1 VLHHVV
7 ELLAPVRC
15 LACRRRG
22 APVDGVWC
30 PGCAAAVTAAPDPAC
45 RRCAGPRT
53 VGHGCWAPGVPI
65 ETTTAVDDYRG
76 PVAAAVVAAKV
87 GGAVAAWPALARRL
101 AGRVAQDP
109 PAVDVVTWVAT
120 APERARRRG
129 VDHAEVLA
137 AAAADAIAAPCLPLL
152 RSTRHRDGERQ
163 RARRPLPATSVLLV
177 DDVLTTGRTA
187 SGAAGAL
194 RRAGAG
200 SIHLA
205 VLARAGD
212 HPLVASD
219 ATTGER
225 APPGP
230 RARAEGHRSPPPVVP
245 PASGDRPRTCGP
257 VAAGDV
263 RPGED

>member
-7 ELLAPVRC
+7 DLLAPVRC

-30 PGCAAAVTAAPDPAC
+30 PGCAEAVTAAPDPGC

-53 VGHGCWAPGVPI
+53 VGHGCWPPDVPI
-65 ETTTAVDDYRG
+65 ATTVAVDDYRG

-87 GGAVAAWPALARRL
+87 GGAVSAWPALARRL
-101 AGRVAQDP
+101 ALRVARDP

-137 AAAADAIAAPCLPLL
+137 AAVGEAIGTPCVALL
-152 RSTRHRDGERQ
+152 RSTRDRDGEQQ
-163 RARRPLPATSVLLV
+163 RARRTLPVTSVLLV

-187 SGAAGAL
+187 VGAAAAL
-194 RRAGAG
+194 RLAGAG
-200 SIHLA
+200 TIHLA

-212 HPLVASD
+212 HPLVTAD
-219 ATTGER
+219 PATAGREGRWSPGTTAGRPTGER
-225 APPGP
+225 
-230 RARAEGHRSPPPVVP
+230 
-245 PASGDRPRTCGP
+245 
-257 VAAGDV
+257 
-263 RPGED
+263 